1 MLEMLNQRNK
11 PNVLLDLSIGTDSA
25 EAVLHCGRLAK
36 GFSGNY
42 APRSIRSINASGLN
56 WPRSID
62 LDRGG
67 ALRMYWKVMCSRS
80 EMCQRSQPGCAKHS
94 GRFRRC
100 LVR

>member
-1 MLEMLNQRNK
+1 MLEISNQRNI
-11 PNVLLDLSIGTDSA
+11 PNVLLDLPISTDSA

-42 APRSIRSINASGLN
+42 VPRSIRSMNASELN

-67 ALRMYWKVMCSRS
+67 AMRMYWKVMCSMS
-80 EMCQRSQPGCAKHS
+80 ETCPRSQPSCAKHS
-94 GRFRRC
+94 GQFRRC